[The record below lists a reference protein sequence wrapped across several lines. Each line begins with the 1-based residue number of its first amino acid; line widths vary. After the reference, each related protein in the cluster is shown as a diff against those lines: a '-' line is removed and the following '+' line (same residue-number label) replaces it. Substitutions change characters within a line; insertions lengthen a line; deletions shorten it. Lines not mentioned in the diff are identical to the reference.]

1 MVLLSHIFHRP
12 LTFGARRSEV
22 AALRRLHQYRPG
34 RGAGEATV
42 GALLLMHGSAAL
54 VTRGGAV
61 RHCSDRT
68 PRADMG
74 WCGGGQGRPWVSEID
89 FSRIPCGVAAVA
101 RSFAP
106 HLASKPSPDHLVP
119 AGLRPP
125 RPLASTA
132 ARPLLRRPERFS
144 VLVWSHR
151 RTVCVPRI
159 GASDAHWLCGG
170 ATACQSLQHG
180 WV

>member
-1 MVLLSHIFHRP
+1 M
-12 LTFGARRSEV
+12 
-22 AALRRLHQYRPG
+22 YRP
-34 RGAGEATV
+34 RQPGAGEATV
-42 GALLLMHGSAAL
+42 GALLLSHGFAVL
-54 VTRGGAV
+54 VTHGGAV

-68 PRADMG
+68 LRADMG
-74 WCGGGQGRPWVSEID
+74 WCRGGQGRPWVSEID

-106 HLASKPSPDHLVP
+106 HVASKPSPDHLVP

-144 VLVWSHR
+144 VLCLEPPTHRLRPSHWHIR
-151 RTVCVPRI
+151 RALAMRRCHRLPEF
-159 GASDAHWLCGG
+159 
-170 ATACQSLQHG
+170 ATRLGLRAGSKGLALR
-180 WV
+180 

>member
-1 MVLLSHIFHRP
+1 M
-12 LTFGARRSEV
+12 
-22 AALRRLHQYRPG
+22 YRP
-34 RGAGEATV
+34 RQPGAGEATV
-42 GALLLMHGSAAL
+42 GALLLSHGFAVL
-54 VTRGGAV
+54 VTHGGAV

-68 PRADMG
+68 LRADMG
-74 WCGGGQGRPWVSEID
+74 WCRGGQGRPWVSEIA
-89 FSRIPCGVAAVA
+89 FPRIPCCVASVA
-101 RSFAP
+101 RSFA
-106 HLASKPSPDHLVP
+106 HHMTSKPSPDHLVS

-125 RPLASTA
+125 RPLANTA
-132 ARPLLRRPERFS
+132 ARLLRGLTLRRPERFS

-159 GASDAHWLCGG
+159 GASDAHWLCGD